1 MTPFNIRKRLKTA
14 LGMTPTVGDERCS
27 VTFVLPNGTER
38 TVTCEKHYTLLM
50 AADANGLTISHRR
63 KGARGPSERA
73 GRGAGAEH
81 PAGLSRQ
88 GDGRRRQDQDPR
100 AL

>member
-50 AADANGLTISHRR
+50 AADANGLTISTGR
-63 KGARGPSERA
+63 RA
-73 GRGAGAEH
+73 GGTCPDGACDLCRA
-81 PAGLSRQ
+81 AD
-88 GDGRRRQDQDPR
+88 DGRSHGWK
-100 AL
+100 AA